1 MLMMTARRR
10 TYGLL
15 CVAVAGALG
24 FGAVGCGGSDDTDS
38 NADDASVT
46 ADKLCAVG
54 AVNKAAVGAL
64 EVITGATLFAPTG
77 GESVVAAAAGE
88 LTREAASAGSGTGDV
103 CSIYPR
109 PESAGPADEIR
120 VVWRLSSTPPK
131 EDTARKFTRLPM
143 GEKAGAAHD
152 SAFVTFPCSPKDEP
166 LASPDHVSVWAQ
178 SRAMPTEAEGDVRP
192 VKNAYATLAHSF
204 ALAMA
209 KELNCDDNAG
219 LKPKP
224 SLIPAS

>member
-1 MLMMTARRR
+1 MLMMTTRRS

-15 CVAVAGALG
+15 CVAVAGSLG
-24 FGAVGCGGSDDTDS
+24 FGAVGCGGSDETDR
-38 NADDASVT
+38 NAADESVT

-77 GESVVAAAAGE
+77 GESAVAAAAGE
-88 LTREAASAGSGTGDV
+88 LTREAAPVGSGTGEV

-109 PESAGPADEIR
+109 PESGGPAAEIR

-131 EDTARKFTRLPM
+131 EDTALKFTRLPM

-152 SAFVTFPCSPKDEP
+152 SAFVTFPCSPKDE
-166 LASPDHVSVWAQ
+166 SREFPDHVSVWAQ
-178 SRAMPTEAEGDVRP
+178 SQAMPTEAEGDVRP
-192 VKNAYATLAHSF
+192 LKNAYATVAHAF
-204 ALAMA
+204 AMAMA
-209 KELNCDDNAG
+209 KELGCEDNG
-219 LKPKP
+219 ELKAKP
-224 SLIPAS
+224 ALIPAS